1 MRKKILCLSF
11 TLVLFVFGCASSRLV
26 NMWKDPSFNGEV
38 HNVLVVGLGRR
49 ASSERIYEDTFTAE
63 LRARGIN
70 ATPAYEVFGDEKPRD
85 EQALREQVRAGGYD
99 GLIITALAGV
109 EQNARYVPGYT
120 TYIPRVYRSYWGN
133 YYFWYDRIHSPGYVA
148 NYRTVRLETS
158 IWKIGEDE
166 RLVWTGTSE
175 TLDPSSVES
184 ASKQVVDLVTK
195 QLEKE
200 HVIAEG

>member
-11 TLVLFVFGCASSRLV
+11 TLLLFMLGCASSRLV

-49 ASSERIYEDTFTAE
+49 ASSERIYEDTFASE
-63 LRARGIN
+63 LRKRGIN

-85 EQALREQVRAGGYD
+85 EHVLREQVRAGGYD

-109 EQNARYVPGYT
+109 EQNTRYVPGYT

-133 YYFWYDRIHSPGYVA
+133 YYFWYDRIHSPGHVA

-158 IWKIGEDE
+158 VWKIGGDE
-166 RLVWTGTSE
+166 RLIWTGTSE
-175 TLDPSSVES
+175 TLDPGSVES
-184 ASKQVVDLVTK
+184 ASKEVVNLVAK